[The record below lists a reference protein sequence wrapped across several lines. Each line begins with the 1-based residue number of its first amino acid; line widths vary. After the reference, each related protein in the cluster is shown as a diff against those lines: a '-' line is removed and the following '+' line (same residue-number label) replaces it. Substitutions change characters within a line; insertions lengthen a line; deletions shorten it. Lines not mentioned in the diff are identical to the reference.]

1 MKKIAVCAQT
11 LSNCASFWPKS
22 EKHEGFFLFL
32 LFVLMAF
39 FCIPFSAFY
48 NF

>member
-11 LSNCASFWPKS
+11 LSNCACFWPKS
-22 EKHEGFFLFL
+22 EMYEGFFLFL
-32 LFVLMAF
+32 LFVITAF

>member
-1 MKKIAVCAQT
+1 MHKPYQT
-11 LSNCASFWPKS
+11 VHVFGPKS
-22 EKHEGFFLFL
+22 EMYEGFFLFL
-32 LFVLMAF
+32 LFVITAF

>member
-11 LSNCASFWPKS
+11 LSNCASFGPKS
-22 EKHEGFFLFL
+22 EMYEGFVLFFLF
-32 LFVLMAF
+32 VLTTF

>member
-1 MKKIAVCAQT
+1 VHKPYQT
-11 LSNCASFWPKS
+11 VHVFGPKS